1 MKANL
6 SKLYLMGEAFERGSV
21 RAKITSQLSDG
32 DIAQLIS
39 GNCSCAIFLKQVEGT
54 RLCDLMGT
62 TVTLNLISSRVADVL
77 KLGGVTGLATCPAE
91 LRDRKGELIPGYE
104 VLATTGRCGPL
115 VSSRSPKVTRTNYAG
130 TGSMDVWLGYYFDE
144 KTWDGSDMFRPEGTR
159 MTIVTERVKELIE
172 TIHGTNVDFKA
183 ILDVERLV
191 L

>member
-6 SKLYLMGEAFERGSV
+6 SKLYLLGEAFERGSV
-21 RAKITSQLSDG
+21 RAKITCQLDDG
-32 DIAQLIS
+32 DIVQLIS
-39 GNCSCAIFLKQVEGT
+39 GNCSCAISLKQVEGKK
-54 RLCDLMGT
+54 LCDLMGT
-62 TVTLNLISSRVADVL
+62 TATLTLISSRVADAL
-77 KLGGVTGLATCPAE
+77 KMEGITGLATCPAG
-91 LRDRKGELIPGYE
+91 LRNRKGETIPGYE

-115 VSSRSPKVTRTNYAG
+115 VNSRSPKVTRTNYAR

-144 KTWDGSDMFRPEGTR
+144 ETWDGSDMFRPEGTR

-172 TIHGTNVDFKA
+172 SINGTNIDFKA